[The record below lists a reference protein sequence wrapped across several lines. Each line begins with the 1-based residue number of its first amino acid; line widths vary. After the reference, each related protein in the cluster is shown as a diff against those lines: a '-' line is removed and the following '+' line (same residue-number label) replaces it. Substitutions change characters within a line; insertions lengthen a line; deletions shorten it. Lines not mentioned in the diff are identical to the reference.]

1 MAKISGKMID
11 YDEDTLTV
19 VDGQLTLRNYQNTPT
34 TRSTV
39 ENSEKKI
46 QKKKLRIK
54 FFQ

>member
-34 TRSTV
+34 TGSTV
-39 ENSEKKI
+39 ENSGEENSEEETSD
-46 QKKKLRIK
+46 
-54 FFQ
+54 